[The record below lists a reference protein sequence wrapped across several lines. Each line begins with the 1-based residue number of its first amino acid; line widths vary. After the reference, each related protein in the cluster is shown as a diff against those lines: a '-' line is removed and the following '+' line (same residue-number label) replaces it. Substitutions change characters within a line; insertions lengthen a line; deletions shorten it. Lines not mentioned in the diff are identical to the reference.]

1 MNGSYRQNQNYAPH
15 ENLRWRYLLRF
26 AGRGLRRAFQ
36 KFYIIPIVLSNLL
49 ATTLISMIHGND
61 VMAEMISASWR
72 FLLVVA
78 LVIVNA
84 YILFFLGAPK
94 GFIGITRRIERV
106 PNLRNGDLEAPL
118 LWDREII
125 DVEARIEKWTLKS
138 CGIAFKEWTDPIKQ
152 QQLENALDIA
162 ILCVNYGTDNTLA
175 VLTLINH
182 PGPWPEFI
190 PWNDKYLPEKYSV
203 LCVGVNRSYPINIDL
218 AVHPHYM
225 IGGETGS
232 GKTVLIKGLMFQ
244 ALMKGYLVHLIDM
257 KHFVDYP
264 ALLPHLSKAVDNE
277 NDLTQ
282 FLSQLVEKMHCRLN
296 CLKQSG
302 CANIEEYNSSHPAN
316 PMPRVLCVVDE
327 YMEAVAKS
335 GDKEQRARSEK
346 NEALIASLC
355 KLARAAGISMILG
368 LQRGGQEISG
378 QIRSNTRIIL
388 GSCNDNLSIVMTG
401 STELGRM
408 IPPGS
413 VGMFVTENRQLF
425 KSFYGGFP
433 Y

>member
-1 MNGSYRQNQNYAPH
+1 MDGSFKPNQNNVPH
-15 ENLRWRYLLRF
+15 ESLRWRYLLF
-26 AGRGLRRAFQ
+26 FVGRGLRRAFQ
-36 KFYIIPIVLSNLL
+36 KHYIIPIVLSNLL
-49 ATTLISMIHGND
+49 AITLISMIHGND
-61 VMAEMISASWR
+61 AMAEMRSASWR
-72 FLLVVA
+72 FLSTVLLMIA
-78 LVIVNA
+78 NPC
-84 YILFFLGAPK
+84 ILFSLGAPK

-106 PNLRNGDLEAPL
+106 PNFRNGDLEAPL
-118 LWDREII
+118 LLDRAII
-125 DVEARIEKWTLKS
+125 DADARIEKWTFKS
-138 CGIAFKEWTDPIKQ
+138 CGIAFDEWVEPIKQ
-152 QQLENALDIA
+152 QQLENALDVA
-162 ILCVNYGTDNTLA
+162 ILGVDYGADNTLV

-182 PGPWPEFI
+182 PGPWPQVI
-190 PWNDKYLPEKYSV
+190 PWDAKFLPKKYSE

-232 GKTVLIKGLMFQ
+232 GKTVLIKSLISQ
-244 ALMKGYLVHLIDM
+244 ALQKGYLVFLIDM
-257 KHFVDYP
+257 KHFVDYT

-277 NDLTQ
+277 DDLPS
-282 FLSQLVEKMHCRLN
+282 FLLELVNEMHRRLN
-296 CLKQSG
+296 LLKECD
-302 CANIEEYNSSHPAN
+302 CANINEYNASLTEK
-316 PMPRVLCVVDE
+316 PMPRILCVIDE
-327 YMEAVAKS
+327 YMEAVVKS
-335 GDKEQRARSEK
+335 GDKDQKARGEK
-346 NEALIASLC
+346 NEAMIASLC

>member
-1 MNGSYRQNQNYAPH
+1 MSTSYRPNQNYVRH
-15 ENLRWRYLLRF
+15 ESLRWRIALLF
-26 AGRGLRRAFQ
+26 ACRGLRRACQ
-36 KFYIIPIVLSNLL
+36 KLYILPILLSNLP
-49 ATTLISMIHGND
+49 TITLISLIHGGD
-61 VMAEMISASWR
+61 VLAEMLSTSYR

-78 LVIVNA
+78 LVIANA
-84 YILFFLGAPK
+84 CVLFSLGAPK
-94 GFIGITRRIERV
+94 GFIGITRRLERV

-152 QQLENALDIA
+152 QQLENALDVA
-162 ILCVNYGTDNTLA
+162 ILCVDYGTDNTLA

-277 NDLTQ
+277 VELPA
-282 FLSQLVEKMHCRLN
+282 FLLELVNEMHRRLN
-296 CLKQSG
+296 LLKECG
-302 CANIEEYNSSHPAN
+302 CANINEYNASHTEK
-316 PMPRVLCVVDE
+316 PMPRILCVIDE
-327 YMEAVAKS
+327 YMEAVVKT
-335 GDKEQRARSEK
+335 GDKDQKVRGEK
-346 NEALIASLC
+346 NEAMIASLC

-433 Y
+433 F

>member
-1 MNGSYRQNQNYAPH
+1 MNGSFRDNQNYAPH
-15 ENLRWRYLLRF
+15 ESLRWRYFLYF
-26 AGRGLRRAFQ
+26 VGRGLRRAFQ
-36 KFYIIPIVLSNLL
+36 KLYIIPISLLNLL
-49 ATTLISMIHGND
+49 VITLISLIRGSD
-61 VMAEMISASWR
+61 AMAEMMAASWR
-72 FLLVVA
+72 FLLTVVS
-78 LVIVNA
+78 VILNA
-84 YILFFLGAPK
+84 CLLFSLGAPK

-106 PNLRNGDLEAPL
+106 PNFRNGDLEAPL
-118 LWDREII
+118 LRDRAII
-125 DVEARIEKWTLKS
+125 DAETRVEKWTLKC
-138 CGIAFKEWTDPIKQ
+138 CGIAFDEWTDPIKQ

-162 ILCVNYGTDNTLA
+162 ILGVDYGTDNTLV

-182 PGPWPEFI
+182 PGPWPEVI
-190 PWNDKYLPEKYSV
+190 PWNARFLPKKYSE
-203 LCVGVNRSYPINIDL
+203 LCVGVNRSYPIKIDL

-232 GKTVLIKGLMFQ
+232 GKTVLIKSLISQ
-244 ALMKGYLVHLIDM
+244 ALHKGYLVYLIDM
-257 KHFVDYP
+257 KHFVDYT
-264 ALLPHLSKAVDNE
+264 ALLPHLSKAVDSEDELPAFLLELVNE
-277 NDLTQ
+277 
-282 FLSQLVEKMHCRLN
+282 MHRRLK
-296 CLKQSG
+296 CFKECG
-302 CANIEEYNSSHPAN
+302 CANIKKYNDSHAEK
-316 PMPRVLCVVDE
+316 PMPRILCVIDE
-327 YMEAVAKS
+327 YMEAVVKT
-335 GDKEQRARSEK
+335 GDKDQKTRGEK
-346 NEALIASLC
+346 NEAMIASLC

-378 QIRSNTRIIL
+378 QIRSNTRILL